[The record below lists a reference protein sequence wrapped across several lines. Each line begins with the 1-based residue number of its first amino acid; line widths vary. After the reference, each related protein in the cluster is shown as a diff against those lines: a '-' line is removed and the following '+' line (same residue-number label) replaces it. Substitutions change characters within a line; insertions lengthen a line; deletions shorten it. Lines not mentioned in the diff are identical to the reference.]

1 VNGRK
6 QPYTEKGIERLPC
19 IRCGEKALHQW
30 QICSDG
36 RLFRPLCI
44 HCDIALN
51 ELVLRWIGFKDWRK
65 KMADYKKLWSDY
77 L

>member
-1 VNGRK
+1 
-6 QPYTEKGIERLPC
+6 
-19 IRCGEKALHQW
+19 
-30 QICSDG
+30 
-36 RLFRPLCI
+36 
-44 HCDIALN
+44 LN